1 MGGGGDGRAGGGGMG
16 GACSLSLTSLGPRDS
31 SNTVGASLHPGDKE
45 ETVSLSRRKPV
56 TSSLHACCHDPS
68 VPNYGLKG

>member
-1 MGGGGDGRAGGGGMG
+1 MGGGGDGRAGGMG

-45 ETVSLSRRKPV
+45 ESVSLSRRKPV

>member
-1 MGGGGDGRAGGGGMG
+1 MGG
-16 GACSLSLTSLGPRDS
+16 SSSLTSLGPRDS

-45 ETVSLSRRKPV
+45 ETVSLSRRNPM

-68 VPNYGLKG
+68 VPKGSLVNYGLKA